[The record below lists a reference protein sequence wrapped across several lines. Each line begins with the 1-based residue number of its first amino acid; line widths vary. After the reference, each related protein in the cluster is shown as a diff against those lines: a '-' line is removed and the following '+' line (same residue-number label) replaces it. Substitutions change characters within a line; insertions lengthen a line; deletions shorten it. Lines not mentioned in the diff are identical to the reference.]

1 MLKPVLFASMLLL
14 FCGCGEAK
22 PGPDGTEQDAI
33 EAYIEANPNVDD
45 GLDVIDENDT
55 GE

>member
-1 MLKPVLFASMLLL
+1 MLLF